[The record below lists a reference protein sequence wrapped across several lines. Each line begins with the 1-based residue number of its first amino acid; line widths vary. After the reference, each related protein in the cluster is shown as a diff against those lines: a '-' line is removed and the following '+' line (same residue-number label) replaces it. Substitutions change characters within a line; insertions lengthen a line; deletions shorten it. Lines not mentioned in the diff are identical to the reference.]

1 MEKQRF
7 RLLGLPTSD
16 TPSVMN
22 LGSRTS
28 SAEAANHK
36 NQSGVYVKQSSGG
49 MAKTIFLTSTFPK
62 EVKRFRKFG
71 ATLLYQAKKVLIEWI
86 SEILDWTSI

>member
-22 LGSRTS
+22 LESRTS
-28 SAEAANHK
+28 SAEALRIVRTNLEFML
-36 NQSGVYVKQSSGG
+36 S
-49 MAKTIFLTSTFPK
+49 
-62 EVKRFRKFG
+62 
-71 ATLLYQAKKVLIEWI
+71 KVPEGWLKLF
-86 SEILDWTSI
+86 S